1 MSQRLKLIFAMMVV
15 GSIGLFVHYIALP
28 SATIAM
34 FRAIIGSLFI
44 LGWIRYKGIAFD
56 WQAIHQNWLW
66 LLITGF
72 AMGFNWIFLFEAYK
86 WTTVSIATLCYYMA
100 PVIIILLSPLVF
112 KEHLTKGQIG
122 LTLLAVVGV
131 VFISGG
137 LNGASPNHLKGIF
150 YGLVAAVLYATI
162 MICNKLVKNLDVMV
176 KTFVQLAIAAV
187 VMVGYVSQTSGL
199 MNIKMDLTTF
209 TLVLIIGA
217 LHTGFVYVW
226 LFDSFDRL
234 PSQTA
239 SLLTYVDPVTAIILS
254 YLFLNQPMTH
264 LQIVGML
271 LILGSTAVNEL
282 LKIKRLG
289 INLINLVKIIVR

>member
-1 MSQRLKLIFAMMVV
+1 MSQRLKLIFAMIVV

-34 FRAIIGSLFI
+34 FRAIIGSAFI
-44 LGWIRYKGIAFD
+44 LGWIDFKGINFD
-56 WQAIHQNWLW
+56 WLAIRQNWPW

-100 PVIIILLSPLVF
+100 PVMIIMLSPLIF
-112 KEHLTKGQIG
+112 KESLTQWQLG
-122 LTLLAVVGV
+122 LTLLAVVGIV
-131 VFISGG
+131 LISGG
-137 LNGASPNHLKGIF
+137 LGGASPDHLKGIF

-176 KTFVQLAIAAV
+176 KTFLQLAIAAV
-187 VMVGYVSQTSGL
+187 VMIGYVSQTTGFSML
-199 MNIKMDLTTF
+199 NIAPLSLL
-209 TLVLIIGA
+209 LVLIVGA

-254 YLFLNQPMTH
+254 YLFLNQPMTG
-264 LQIVGML
+264 LQMVGMF
-271 LILGSTAVNEL
+271 LILGSTFINEMVKARL
-282 LKIKRLG
+282 PIKR
-289 INLINLVKIIVR
+289 